1 MLGRIEAKR
10 ITVVVALASVPLAT
24 IAGQTGKV
32 CSLMTIAEAAQ
43 ILGRPKVAATKPVSF
58 DDKQCF
64 YGDGGFLVLE
74 LEDMD
79 AAQQRAGLKS
89 LVRQNKAEPV
99 SGVGDEAVFWEI
111 GDSLLMVR
119 KGTQLVTVTLS
130 RNWGGPP
137 AQLRPTLMK
146 VAKTALAKLR

>member
-1 MLGRIEAKR
+1 MLETIKGTRIA
-10 ITVVVALASVPLAT
+10 VVVALMSIPLAA
-24 IAGQTGKV
+24 ISGQTGKV
-32 CSLMTIAEAAQ
+32 CSLMTTAEAAQ

-64 YGDGGFLVLE
+64 YGESGFLVLE

-79 AAQQRAGLKS
+79 AAQQKAGLKS
-89 LVRQNKAEPV
+89 LVKQNKAEPV
-99 SGVGDEAVFWEI
+99 SGIGDEAVFWQI

-119 KGTQLVTVTLS
+119 KGIRLVTVTLS

-137 AQLRPTLMK
+137 AQLRPTLLK

>member
-1 MLGRIEAKR
+1 MLGRIEVKR
-10 ITVVVALASVPLAT
+10 ITVVAALMSLPLAT

-32 CSLMTIAEAAQ
+32 CSLMTTAEAAQ

-64 YGDGGFLVLE
+64 YGENGFLVLE
-74 LEDMD
+74 LENMD
-79 AAQQRAGLKS
+79 AAQQKAGLKS
-89 LVRQNKAEPV
+89 LVKQNKAEPV

-119 KGTQLVTVTLS
+119 TGTRLVTVTLA

-137 AQLRPTLMK
+137 AALRPTLIK
-146 VAKTALAKLR
+146 VAKTALAKLH